1 MPFGLTNAPAA
12 FIDLMNKVFR
22 PYLDRFVIVFIDD
35 ILVYSQSQEKH
46 EEHLRT
52 VLQTLRQKQL
62 YAKFS
67 KCEFWLDKVVFL
79 GHVISAKGIYVDPQ
93 KIEAVVNWERP
104 TNVTEVR
111 SFLGLAGY
119 YRRFVEGFS
128 KIVTPLTRL
137 TRKNAKFQWD
147 DNCEKSFQELKA
159 CLTSAPVL
167 TLPSGNEGFVVYSDA
182 SRQGLGCVLMQ
193 HGKVVAYA
201 SRQLKKHEQN
211 YPTHDLELAAVVFA
225 LKIWRHYLYGA
236 TCQI

>member
-1 MPFGLTNAPAA
+1 MFGQLKGAKVFSKIDLRSGYHQLRIKDVDVPKTTFRICCGHYKFLVMSFGLTNAPAA
-12 FIDLMNKVFR
+12 FMDLMNMVFR

-35 ILVYSQSQEKH
+35 ILVYSRNEKEH
-46 EEHLRT
+46 AEHLWT

-67 KCEFWLDKVVFL
+67 KCEFWLDRVVFL
-79 GHVISAKGIYVDPQ
+79 GHVISAEGIYVDPQ
-93 KIEAVVNWERP
+93 KIEAVVKWERP

-128 KIVTPLTRL
+128 KIAIPMTRL

-147 DNCEKSFQELKA
+147 DDCEKSFQELKT

-167 TLPSGNEGFVVYSDA
+167 TLPSGN
-182 SRQGLGCVLMQ
+182 
-193 HGKVVAYA
+193 
-201 SRQLKKHEQN
+201 
-211 YPTHDLELAAVVFA
+211 
-225 LKIWRHYLYGA
+225 
-236 TCQI
+236 